1 MGMHRSVGD
10 SWCRLSR
17 LQRDGLGAV
26 LFAAAVLFEVLW
38 VADLKGPAPAVL
50 AQSLALA
57 GATALR
63 RRAPMVAVAAGAAAG
78 ATNPLIYS
86 GSDFDF
92 LLTQVWA
99 VILLVYSVAAYA
111 RRWTLAVAGAVL
123 FLFVFWIDNQRQVS
137 EPVDYL
143 ASLVCVAA
151 PWLAGWTARQAR
163 LQAQRLQ
170 AANTQLAEQRQQA
183 EIAAA
188 DAERL
193 RIARELHDIVAHSLT
208 VVALQADAADA
219 LLPDRPE
226 SAQRAVVTIRVTA
239 QEALQEMRR
248 LLGLLRPV
256 DPEQTEPLHGLQDVP
271 TLVSVAGAGSGA
283 VGLNIEGERVTLT
296 PAVDQVAYRIV
307 QEGLTNARRHGDGDT
322 CRVTVRYTPD
332 AVELDI
338 WNSADTAAVAEQ
350 GFGLIGVRERVRA
363 VGGQLTAGPEKE
375 RAWALRAR
383 LPLGPPLR

>member
-1 MGMHRSVGD
+1 MRMRQAAGHFWSRRS
-10 SWCRLSR
+10 L
-17 LQRDGLGAV
+17 LQRDGLGAA
-26 LFAAAVLFEVLW
+26 LLAAAVVAEISW
-38 VADLKGPAPAVL
+38 VAELNGPAPAVL

-57 GATALR
+57 GATTLR
-63 RRAPMVAVAAGAAAG
+63 RRAPLVAVAAGACAG

-99 VILLVYSVAAYA
+99 AILLAYSVAAYA

-123 FLFVFWIDNQRQVS
+123 LLFVFWIDNQRQAS
-137 EPVDYL
+137 EPADYL
-143 ASLVCVAA
+143 ASLVSVAA
-151 PWLAGWTARQAR
+151 PWLAGWTARRAR

-170 AANTQLAEQRQQA
+170 AANNQLADQRQQA

-193 RIARELHDIVAHSLT
+193 RIAREMHDIVAHSLT

-219 LLPDRPE
+219 LLPDQPE
-226 SAQRAVVTIRVTA
+226 SARRAVVTIRATA
-239 QEALQEMRR
+239 QGSLQEMRR
-248 LLGLLRPV
+248 LLGILRPAA
-256 DPEQTEPLHGLQDVP
+256 DEQSVPRHGLHDVP
-271 TLVSVAGAGSGA
+271 LLVSVAGGGPGS
-283 VGLNIEGERVTLT
+283 VGLSIEGESVPLS
-296 PAVDQVAYRIV
+296 PVVDQVAYRIV
-307 QEGLTNARRHGDGDT
+307 QEGLTNARRHGDGER
-322 CRVTVRYTPD
+322 CQVTVRYTGD
-332 AVELDI
+332 AVELDV
-338 WNSADTAAVAEQ
+338 WNSADTASAAEQ

-363 VGGQLTAGPEKE
+363 LGGQLTGPEKD